1 MRLKVPSLKCT
12 VMCGS
17 DGSANSDASSNPD
30 PDPDPD
36 TACTLYSLTVP
47 RLGSISVPVAQILRD
62 PKKVRACRRHSPP
75 LILYACH

>member
-47 RLGSISVPVAQILRD
+47 KVGINLSAGGTDIEGS
-62 PKKVRACRRHSPP
+62 KKG
-75 LILYACH
+75 

>member
-12 VMCGS
+12 MMCGS
-17 DGSANSDASSNPD
+17 DSGADSDASANPD

-47 RLGSISVPVAQILRD
+47 RLGSIVSLSAGGTDIEGST
-62 PKKVRACRRHSPP
+62 KG
-75 LILYACH
+75 